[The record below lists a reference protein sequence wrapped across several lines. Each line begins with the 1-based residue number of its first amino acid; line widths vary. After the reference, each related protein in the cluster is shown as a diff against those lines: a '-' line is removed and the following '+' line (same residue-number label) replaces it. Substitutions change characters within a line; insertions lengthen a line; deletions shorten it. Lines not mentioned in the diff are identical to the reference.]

1 VRLLDRFVE
10 RPHACAYLAQE
21 RASLEVRV
29 MLDVSADETGALLER
44 GWRRFGPIYFRPACA
59 SCSECVSLRIV
70 VGAFHPSK
78 SQRRA
83 ARAGAR
89 LRRVVGPPCVDA
101 ERLDLYAR
109 WHADRERVRGWAPNA
124 QDGERYGLEFAFAH
138 PSAREA
144 AFYDD
149 GPPGA
154 PVGPARLVGVG
165 LFDETPTALS
175 AAFFFHDPAPEYARM
190 SLGTLNVVKLVDD
203 ARARGLAH
211 VYLGYR
217 VTGCPSL
224 RYKSSFRPH
233 EALRNRPSGLDD
245 AADWVEL
252 AGDGRDAAAVEPGH
266 P

>member
-10 RPHACAYLAQE
+10 KPHTCAYLPEE

-29 MLDVSADETGALLER
+29 MLDVSPAETGALLER

-59 SCSECVSLRIV
+59 SCAECVSLRV
-70 VGAFHPSK
+70 VADRFAPSK

-83 ARAGAR
+83 VRAGAR
-89 LRRVVGPPCVDA
+89 LRRVVGPPRVDA

-109 WHADRERVRGWAPNA
+109 WHADRERARGWAPNA
-124 QDGERYGLEFAFAH
+124 QDGERYGLEFAFEH
-138 PSAREA
+138 PAAREA

-149 GPPGA
+149 DGAAGPPG
-154 PVGPARLVGVG
+154 RLVGVG

-190 SLGTLNVVKLVDD
+190 SLGTLNVLLLVDD
-203 ARARGLAH
+203 ARGKGLAH

-217 VTGCPSL
+217 VSDCPSL

-233 EALRNRPSGLDD
+233 ELLGNRPTGLDD
-245 AADWVEL
+245 TPIWSQASESATP
-252 AGDGRDAAAVEPGH
+252 AGAEPIERE
-266 P
+266 